1 MPLSSTSSATAA
13 TTTATATAGKKAA
26 ADQKDKGKSDVSDD
40 VFDAEGHVV
49 AGLPV
54 QVALRML
61 FDKLLKGDARRT
73 EVTYS
78 DVVAFAQVCG
88 TELQIIKLTLLL
100 LIGVSNVHYQEIVA
114 VALRA

>member
-1 MPLSSTSSATAA
+1 
-13 TTTATATAGKKAA
+13 
-26 ADQKDKGKSDVSDD
+26 

-61 FDKLLKGDARRT
+61 FDKLLKGDARRA

-78 DVVAFAQVCG
+78 DVVAFAQVRVSLG
-88 TELQIIKLTLLL
+88 YNVVLLL
-100 LIGVSNVHYQEIVA
+100 CSVNKLHCMHKVILTV
-114 VALRA
+114 L